1 MSSNTIL
8 PVPQTARSHNGTYT
22 HTRKT
27 IAMSSSLDALPFVL
41 IIPWR
46 MVIATATS
54 SADMCMGRST
64 HCCNKNRT

>member
-1 MSSNTIL
+1 M
-8 PVPQTARSHNGTYT
+8 

-46 MVIATATS
+46 MVIAAATS
-54 SADMCMGRST
+54 STDMGMGRST